1 MTIEI
6 RQHAPGAK
14 LKDFLSVVETIYD
27 GDPNFVRPLDM
38 DMNDRLSRKK
48 NPFFEHGDA
57 AFFTAHQNGRCVGRV
72 SASIDKLHLEKFKD
86 GAGFFGFF
94 DTTDDQ
100 RVADELLS
108 AAAGWLKERGSTSM
122 RGPLSLNINEELG
135 CLIEGFDT
143 PPMPYMPHHRPYQAR
158 LIEGAGLV
166 KRKDFYAWR
175 YVPDQLAQRVAKAH
189 AEILAMP
196 NVTMRQLDL
205 KNLESDVRIV
215 MAIHQDAWADNWG
228 AVPFTEPE
236 LKKMAADF
244 RLILEPK
251 LTVIVHIDGRPAA
264 FALALPNYNECIGDL
279 HGKLLPLGVFKLLY
293 RLKVR
298 GPRSARLALLGIEK
312 EFRTQRKYAALSA
325 FLYAQMHI
333 AGKKLGVEWGELS
346 WTVEDNGPV
355 NAGIRRMGGKIY
367 KRYRV
372 YERALST

>member
-6 RQHAPGAK
+6 RQQAPGAN
-14 LKDFLSVVETIYD
+14 LKDFLGVVETIYD
-27 GDPNFVRPLDM
+27 GDPNFIRPLDM
-38 DMNDRLSRKK
+38 DMNDRLSRK

-57 AFFTAHQNGRCVGRV
+57 RYFTAHRNGRCVGRI
-72 SASIDKLHLEKFKD
+72 SASIDRLHLEKFRD

-94 DTTDDQ
+94 DTTEDQ
-100 RVADELLS
+100 SVADSLLS
-108 AAAGWLKERGSTSM
+108 AAAGWLKARGSNSM

-158 LIEGAGLV
+158 LIESAGLV
-166 KRKDFYAWR
+166 KQKDFYAWR
-175 YVPDQLAQRVAKAH
+175 YVPGQLAERVAKAH
-189 AEILAMP
+189 AEILALP
-196 NVTMRQLDL
+196 NVRVRQLDL
-205 KNLESDVRIV
+205 KNLESDIRII

-244 RLILEPK
+244 RLILEPE
-251 LTVIVHIDGRPAA
+251 LTVIVHIDGHPAA

-279 HGKLLPLGVFKLLY
+279 HGKLLPFGLFKLLY

-333 AGKKLGVEWGELS
+333 SGKKLGVEWGELS

-372 YERALST
+372 YERALNA